1 MVDLT
6 LGNSPEWYG
15 GATGIVKNQN
25 ERARN
30 LGAEPYQTFRGEKLA
45 PFSNLQNQS
54 FDLAQRYAQPAPQ
67 YGQAQGAI
75 QGALGRNVDRKSVV

>member
-30 LGAEPYQTFRGEKLA
+30 LGAEPYQTFRG
-45 PFSNLQNQS
+45 
-54 FDLAQRYAQPAPQ
+54 
-67 YGQAQGAI
+67 
-75 QGALGRNVDRKSVV
+75 